1 MFTITLVASVEN
13 EGSSDN
19 FAEATWRSVEMIK
32 NKATTNFISTLL
44 IATVPKL
51 TRC

>member
-1 MFTITLVASVEN
+1 MVTITLVASVEN
-13 EGSSDN
+13 EGSPDS
-19 FAEATWRSVEMIK
+19 FAEATRRSAETIK

-44 IATVPKL
+44 VATVPKL